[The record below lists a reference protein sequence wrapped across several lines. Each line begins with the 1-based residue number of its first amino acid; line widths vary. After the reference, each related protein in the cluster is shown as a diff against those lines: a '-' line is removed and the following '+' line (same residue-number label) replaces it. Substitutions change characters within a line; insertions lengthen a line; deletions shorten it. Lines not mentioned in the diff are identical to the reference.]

1 MKDTMKLLTKLKV
14 TAKQLKQ
21 ELTALYYAYRY
32 PEVGAASK
40 IVIAVTLGYALSP
53 IDLIPDFIPVLGYL
67 DDFIILPVLIA
78 LAIRLIPQGIMAESR
93 IRARNEPLRLKR
105 NWLIGG
111 IFIAI
116 WVILLVIIIVTVIKL
131 FKTAKVI

>member
-1 MKDTMKLLTKLKV
+1 MRDIMKLLTQLKV
-14 TAKQLKQ
+14 KAKQLKQ
-21 ELTALYYAYRY
+21 EITALYYAYQH

-78 LAIRLIPQGIMAESR
+78 LAIRLIPQGIMAKSR
-93 IRARNEPLRLKR
+93 NKAVNDPVHLGP
-105 NWLIGG
+105 NWLFGG

-116 WVILLVIIIVTVIKL
+116 WMGLIGVFIVSVIKL
-131 FKTAKVI
+131 VK